1 MYVSSRIPTSP
12 GHSELHYI
20 RNCVFSL
27 PFLAQKKTIPFVR
40 CCTSLS
46 FPTEENPVHI
56 FPGRWL
62 TLLPCAPKV
71 FEEKVVCS
79 RNLGLE
85 LSSKH
90 GFYLCG
96 MTCGISWSRNF
107 IDLEEIEANSWDE
120 FPPRRNWQQKLPPE
134 KVQRALTRNGT
145 RWWFQIVFMFAAI
158 WEKRFNL
165 TDVFQLGWNHQ
176 LVNHLP
182 NINFSGGKLAAEL

>member
-1 MYVSSRIPTSP
+1 MLCYFFYLLRSHLLLYFPVSGVWKLEELKSRWIERFLPSSTDSIHFSSRISNFPR
-12 GHSELHYI
+12 HSDHWFEV
-20 RNCVFSL
+20 VFSA
-27 PFLAQKKTIPFVR
+27 FHSSQKKKTIPQS
-40 CCTSLS
+40 CSTSLS
-46 FPTEENPVHI
+46 FLTEENPVHI

-62 TLLPCAPKV
+62 TFLPCAPKV

-120 FPPRRNWQQKLPPE
+120 LPKPE
-134 KVQRALTRNGT
+134 
-145 RWWFQIVFMFAAI
+145 
-158 WEKRFNL
+158 E
-165 TDVFQLGWNHQ
+165 TDSKSSPLKGYEAH
-176 LVNHLP
+176 
-182 NINFSGGKLAAEL
+182 